1 MRGDRI
7 AKLKAFCVFLALSVA
22 HPVPSCYECQRIH
35 QRLRFMEPTQLSQ
48 ELRQGKNPNM
58 SRRRAIIGL
67 STLGG
72 SMGQLVTLYQTGII
86 SHLPDP
92 PGQQLFD
99 ADRVDASNYAYSRFN
114 SPDGPIMVLN
124 YALTA
129 WLASAG
135 GLDRARR
142 NPLLPIPM
150 GVKILIDGIVSAE
163 LAREEWSEN
172 KAFCEYCQVATVCSF
187 ASLVLAVPE
196 MAMAARTLLGR
207 DKDTKAQSNT
217 Q

>member
-1 MRGDRI
+1 MNP
-7 AKLKAFCVFLALSVA
+7 K
-22 HPVPSCYECQRIH
+22 
-35 QRLRFMEPTQLSQ
+35 QLSQ
-48 ELRQGKNPNM
+48 ELRQGKNPIM

-67 STLGG
+67 SMLGG
-72 SMGQLVTLYQTGII
+72 SMGQLVTLYQTGIV

-114 SPDGPIMVLN
+114 SPDGPIMVAN
-124 YALTA
+124 YAITA
-129 WLASAG
+129 WLAAAG

-142 NPLLPIPM
+142 NPFLPIAM
-150 GVKILIDGIVSAE
+150 GIKLLLDGVVSAE

-196 MAMAARTLLGR
+196 IVTAVRTLLGHR
-207 DKDTKAQSNT
+207 DKDTEAGSST

>member
-1 MRGDRI
+1 MADPAVNHI
-7 AKLKAFCVFLALSVA
+7 VIKDCTMDPK
-22 HPVPSCYECQRIH
+22 
-35 QRLRFMEPTQLSQ
+35 QLSQ
-48 ELRQGKNPNM
+48 ELRQGKNPDM

-67 STLGG
+67 SMLGG

-114 SPDGPIMVLN
+114 SPDGPIMVLT
-124 YALTA
+124 YAITA

-135 GLDRARR
+135 GVDRART
-142 NPLLPIPM
+142 NPLLPIAM
-150 GVKILIDGIVSAE
+150 GIKLVIDGITNAE

-172 KAFCEYCQVATVCSF
+172 KAFCEYCQVASLCSF
-187 ASLVLAVPE
+187 ASIALAVPE
-196 MAMAARTLLGR
+196 VFTAVRTLLGR
-207 DKDTKAQSNT
+207 NNKDTATDSST
-217 Q
+217 R

>member
-1 MRGDRI
+1 
-7 AKLKAFCVFLALSVA
+7 
-22 HPVPSCYECQRIH
+22 
-35 QRLRFMEPTQLSQ
+35 MEPTQLSE
-48 ELRQGKNPNM
+48 ELRKGKNPHM

-67 STLGG
+67 SMLGG
-72 SMGQLVTLYQTGII
+72 SMGQLVTLYQTGIV

-92 PGQQLFD
+92 PGQELFD

-129 WLASAG
+129 WLAAAG

-142 NPLLPIPM
+142 NPLLPIAM
-150 GVKILIDGIVSAE
+150 GVKLLVDGVVSAE

-172 KAFCEYCQVATVCSF
+172 KAFCEYCQVATVASF
-187 ASLVLAVPE
+187 ASLILAVPE
-196 MAMAARTLLGR
+196 ITTAVRTLLGR
-207 DKDTKAQSNT
+207 GDKKTESSST
-217 Q
+217 

>member
-1 MRGDRI
+1 
-7 AKLKAFCVFLALSVA
+7 
-22 HPVPSCYECQRIH
+22 
-35 QRLRFMEPTQLSQ
+35 MEPKQLSE
-48 ELRQGKNPNM
+48 ELRQGKNPDM

-67 STLGG
+67 SMLGG
-72 SMGQLVTLYQTGII
+72 SMGQIVTLYQTGVV
-86 SHLPDP
+86 SHLPSLP
-92 PGQQLFD
+92 VPLFD

-114 SPDGPIMVLN
+114 SPDGPIMMLN

-142 NPLLPIPM
+142 NPLLPIAM
-150 GVKILIDGIVSAE
+150 GIKILIDSGVSLE

-172 KAFCEYCQVATVCSF
+172 KAFCDYCQVATVCSV
-187 ASLVLAVPE
+187 ASLVLAIPE
-196 MAMAARTLLGR
+196 VLTAVRTLLGR
-207 DKDTKAQSNT
+207 RDKNNAPSST

>member
-1 MRGDRI
+1 MQ
-7 AKLKAFCVFLALSVA
+7 
-22 HPVPSCYECQRIH
+22 PE
-35 QRLRFMEPTQLSQ
+35 QLSQ

-67 STLGG
+67 SMLGG
-72 SMGQLVTLYQTGII
+72 SMGQIVTLYQTGIV

-124 YALTA
+124 YALTG
-129 WLASAG
+129 WLAAAG
-135 GLDRARR
+135 GIDRARR
-142 NPLLPIPM
+142 NPLLPIAM
-150 GVKILIDGIVSAE
+150 GIKLVLDTAVSAE
-163 LAREEWSEN
+163 LAREEWSEQ
-172 KAFCEYCQVATVCSF
+172 KAFCEYCQVATVCSV

-196 MAMAARTLLGR
+196 VLTAVRTLLGKR
-207 DKDTKAQSNT
+207 DKDTATESSSQ
-217 Q
+217 